1 MMEGVVQQLVCEVKT
16 ARNLHWNYRHLKSIP
31 EEVVNEGHHIEN
43 VNLKYNQLTHLP
55 DNFGELR
62 CLTTCH
68 LSNNDLTSL
77 PESMCQLSCLQSLDV
92 GNNKLKTLPLS
103 LGRLLSLRYLMAVN
117 NHLSAFPRELCHSKT
132 LSLLMLSGN
141 HIKQLPDDMGELTG
155 LQAFY
160 VDHNNLRKLPRTLAS
175 LPVLLRISCC
185 SNPLVFLPLT
195 PFSSQPR
202 IFVDNCP
209 ELNYLTLHQ
218 CLKHSNDFWEPLQ
231 IQAYGCFHNL
241 RLDNNNNTVYIT
253 TTASPTNHN
262 TTYNTTN
269 NTLLIPSH
277 IQTVTSGAVLTTC
290 ITSLKELCLRF
301 LWTTE
306 RQYRNDN
313 NVGKNKDPN
322 KSNLRPELLPKR
334 LCEMLRYGPVAKCNN
349 IKCSSSS
356 SGSIFTHVSIVVVKV
371 SVSTRVLNES
381 HNVPLVLFFCCDYC
395 SKKYIDYLDMDQQ
408 AFSLWIRDKLRN
420 NCLLVEY

>member
-16 ARNLHWNYRHLKSIP
+16 AR
-31 EEVVNEGHHIEN
+31 
-43 VNLKYNQLTHLP
+43 
-55 DNFGELR
+55 
-62 CLTTCH
+62 
-68 LSNNDLTSL
+68 
-77 PESMCQLSCLQSLDV
+77 QLSCLQSLDV

-141 HIKQLPDDMGELTG
+141 HIKQLPDDMGEL
-155 LQAFY
+155 
-160 VDHNNLRKLPRTLAS
+160 PRTLAS

-185 SNPLVFLPLT
+185 SNPLVCLPLT

-218 CLKHSNDFWEPLQ
+218 CLQHSNDFWEPLQ

-277 IQTVTSGAVLTTC
+277 IQTVTSGVALTTC

-313 NVGKNKDPN
+313 NV
-322 KSNLRPELLPKR
+322 
-334 LCEMLRYGPVAKCNN
+334 
-349 IKCSSSS
+349 
-356 SGSIFTHVSIVVVKV
+356 GSIFTHVSIVVVKV

-381 HNVPLVLFFCCDYC
+381 HNVPLVLFFCCDSC